1 MKLFFTRSEKKE
13 IKNLKQLE
21 KSNTRKM
28 TKEEYHKIEE
38 AEKLIDNRRP
48 IFISTL
54 ALLISVFSFIFKIIS
69 RL

>member
-1 MKLFFTRSEKKE
+1 MKLFFTRAEKKE
-13 IKNLKQLE
+13 IKTLKQLE

-38 AEKLIDNRRP
+38 AEKLIDNRRS
-48 IFISTL
+48 IFFSTCVLFIS
-54 ALLISVFSFIFKIIS
+54 FFNFIFVIIS